1 MPKTE
6 TASASCAFVA
16 GVVSPLLSASMLQ
29 LALGASL
36 LTVLGVLAW
45 GWYNGVTREA
55 VLPVSGADAAAVME
69 AEIAEPR

>member
-1 MPKTE
+1 
-6 TASASCAFVA
+6 
-16 GVVSPLLSASMLQ
+16 MLQ

-45 GWYNGVTREA
+45 GWYHGVTREA